1 MILQN
6 RNGTLLL
13 ELKFGVN
20 TLKKSIAFLLVLFLL
35 ASLCGCDR
43 EQGSHII
50 NFQGTQV
57 PNNIDPLLAS
67 TQSEKMVMENV
78 FESLFSIN
86 NQGTVEPQC
95 ALGYSITN
103 ANTCVVTLR
112 ENLMWANGQAITP
125 NDFIFALQRAVSPE
139 TKASCAGQLTCI
151 KGATE
156 ILQGKQPATTLG
168 VTATENGL
176 VFTLVGKAE
185 TLLAALAGPA
195 GIPCN
200 QAFFE
205 ECKGRYGTSREHVLS
220 NGPFGLKGWSK
231 EDPDIFVR
239 LVRNENYWGAQS
251 VRPSGAYFTFGT
263 VQEGYDLLSEGKIDG
278 TLLSGDLISS
288 AKEQE
293 YTLLSHDDQ
302 TYGLLLNTKGRKE
315 MKNASLRKALVG
327 VIDRAQLATYLPLS
341 CKGASGVVMPGS
353 FYATKPYPQT
363 NGFVNGLKEEATQNF
378 NKALKDLGAD
388 DLKDFELWYVETEG
402 TRSAVDYMVQC
413 WQKEFGLYVT
423 LKPVSQSELWYGL
436 ENGYCHLG
444 IGKISQNGGNSLEML
459 KEFSFAGEHSQNGF
473 TDKQYDKLL
482 TTAEQSGELAH
493 QQQCEAYLLN
503 QGYLLPLYTT
513 QTFYAFD
520 KSVIDIGL
528 NGYSR
533 VLSLEKAGKT
543 N

>member
-1 MILQN
+1 M
-6 RNGTLLL
+6 
-13 ELKFGVN
+13 
-20 TLKKSIAFLLVLFLL
+20 KKCIAFLLVLFLL
-35 ASLCGCDR
+35 TSLCACDG
-43 EQGSHII
+43 EQGSHIV
-50 NFQGTQV
+50 NFQAKEV
-57 PNNIDPLLAS
+57 PGNIDPLLAS

-78 FESLFSIN
+78 FESLFLLN
-86 NQGTVEPQC
+86 DQGEIVAQS
-95 ALGYSITN
+95 ALGHAPS
-103 ANTCVVTLR
+103 ANGTYTVTLR
-112 ENLMWANGQAITP
+112 ENLTWANGQPITP

-139 TKASCAGQLTCI
+139 TKAACAGQLTCI
-151 KGATE
+151 KGANE
-156 ILQGKQPATTLG
+156 ILQGKQPASTLG

-205 ECKGRYGTSREHVLS
+205 ECKGRYGTSREHVLT
-220 NGPFGLKGWSK
+220 NGAFMLKGWSK
-231 EDPDIFVR
+231 EEPDIFVR
-239 LVRNENYWGAQS
+239 LVRNENYWNAQS
-251 VRPSGAYFTFGT
+251 VRPSGAYFTFGS
-263 VQEGYDLLSEGKIDG
+263 EKDGYGLLTEGKVDG
-278 TLLSGDLISS
+278 TLLSGDLVQS
-288 AKEQE
+288 ATEQG
-293 YTLLSHDDQ
+293 YTLLSHHNQ
-302 TYGLLLNTKGRKE
+302 TYGLLLNTKGREE
-315 MKNASLRKALVG
+315 MKNVSLRKALVG
-327 VIDRAQLATYLPLS
+327 AIDQEQLATYLPLS
-341 CKGASGVVMPGS
+341 CKGTKSVVMPGS
-353 FYATKPYPQT
+353 FYATNPYPQT
-363 NGFVNGLKEEATQNF
+363 NGFVNEFNAKATENF
-378 NKALKDLGAD
+378 NKAVKELGAD
-388 DLKDFELWYVETEG
+388 ALSDFQLWYVETPN
-402 TRSAVDYMVQC
+402 TRSVVDYMVQC

-444 IGKISQNGGNSLEML
+444 IGKISQSGGNSLEML
-459 KEFSFAGEHSQNGF
+459 KEFAFAGEHSQNGF

-482 TTAEQSGELAH
+482 KTAEKSGEIAH